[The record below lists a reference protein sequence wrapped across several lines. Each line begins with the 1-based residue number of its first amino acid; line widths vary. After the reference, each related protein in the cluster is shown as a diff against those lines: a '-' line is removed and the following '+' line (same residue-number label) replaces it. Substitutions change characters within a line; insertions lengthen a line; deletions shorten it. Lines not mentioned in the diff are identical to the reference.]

1 MARLTPQQRARKAA
15 IAAQDRL
22 INKLAEQEKQARTQP
37 IKARAASYDVAS
49 GEWAATTPDGGTVSA
64 RSLSNANIKGKS
76 LPLQRFQGSA
86 QSAINEA
93 PTEANFGPIYQEL
106 ENVAQIL
113 LSRMGIQIGTG
124 DPNTETVAGILDF
137 PPRYNA
143 DVFYDTDSGTFWR
156 WFSDSESDPAE
167 PEWVPMFQLLQGFSG
182 VPAATVYIDGA
193 LAVNDSGT
201 AYTGT
206 ISGGWSELS
215 GGGGGSIQV
224 SQATFGSATI
234 TRSDNLIY
242 QAVSI
247 PFDQLNCFTATQQD
261 IVLPSNGIYE
271 LTTRCI
277 ITNNRNDPPT
287 SPPLFPELR
296 ARGYLQSDDSQVLFY
311 EMVREFQ
318 QVFDTS
324 SAPSH
329 ILTNEFVFEVTEPV
343 YFQLDGDDIVSPL
356 FGPTITATIK
366 KMS

>member
-1 MARLTPQQRARKAA
+1 MTTPEERRQQLR
-15 IAAQDRL
+15 DL
-22 INKLAEQEKQARTQP
+22 INERQQGIFQTRITNTRRERRATYNADGTVTRSGGTAERPRGRLANSGQPSGSRVATAEGQVLGQAR
-37 IKARAASYDVAS
+37 ADNSDVAS
-49 GEWAATTPDGGTVSA
+49 QVRILQQDLATAIGTIPMQV
-64 RSLSNANIKGKS
+64 
-76 LPLQRFQGSA
+76 
-86 QSAINEA
+86 
-93 PTEANFGPIYQEL
+93 
-106 ENVAQIL
+106 
-113 LSRMGIQIGTG
+113 GTG
-124 DPNTETVAGILDF
+124 DPNTASVLA
-137 PPRYNA
+137 RYDA
-143 DVFYDTDSGTFWR
+143 DIFYDTDGGTFWR

-167 PEWVPMFQLLQGFSG
+167 PEWVVVNQLLQGFSG

-215 GGGGGSIQV
+215 GGGGSIQV
-224 SQATFGSATI
+224 SQATFGSATV
-234 TRSDNLIY
+234 TRSDDLIY

-277 ITNNRNDPPT
+277 ITNNRNDPPI
-287 SPPLFPELR
+287 SPPLFPNLR